1 MTRKLTFSLADTK
14 HGKVPPYLDKYR
26 QKWYD
31 QIYKIENLWG
41 FITKKLIAA
50 ILSLTLVFP
59 VSACGNADNDSTTS
73 EKDNFVELI
82 TKKSQTKTGRSNR
95 YEPKYKDTRKRTIY
109 K

>member
-1 MTRKLTFSLADTK
+1 M
-14 HGKVPPYLDKYR
+14 
-26 QKWYD
+26 
-31 QIYKIENLWG
+31 
-41 FITKKLIAA
+41 KKLIAA
-50 ILSLTLVFP
+50 ILSLTLVFS

-82 TKKSQTKTGRSNR
+82 TKKTQTKTGRSNR

>member
-41 FITKKLIAA
+41 GYHEKVNSSNSFTHFS
-50 ILSLTLVFP
+50 ILYFCVWQ
-59 VSACGNADNDSTTS
+59 C
-73 EKDNFVELI
+73 
-82 TKKSQTKTGRSNR
+82 R
-95 YEPKYKDTRKRTIY
+95 
-109 K
+109 